1 MNRIVVLLAAV
12 LVLAAI
18 PAIAQDDPVSS
29 DVEFLGS
36 FGDLPFSEAV
46 RVGKIL
52 YLSGQI
58 GLDPVTGKLPEG
70 GIQPETRQ
78 TLTNIKTVVE
88 KYGSSMDQV

>member
-12 LVLAAI
+12 LVHSAS
-18 PAIAQDDPVSS
+18 PTTAQDGPASS
-29 DVEFLGS
+29 DVEFLGP
-36 FGDLPFSEAV
+36 FANLPFSEAV
-46 RVGKIL
+46 RVGNTL

-58 GLDPVTGKLPEG
+58 GIDPATGKHPEG

-88 KYGSSMDQV
+88 KYG